1 LQLINCIYLIAIL
14 VTKTRLHVR

>member
-1 LQLINCIYLIAIL
+1 MYVKWFVL